1 MTDPEL
7 VAKKLAVI
15 ETCVSDLRRLA
26 RPATLG
32 QDVRE
37 ERFIEH
43 TLQIAIQAAL
53 DVASHIVSDEHLGEP
68 RTSAELFGLL
78 QRAGSIEPRLAD
90 TLRRMVGF
98 RNVLVHGYD
107 EVDLAVVRDVVEH
120 RLDDL
125 LAFVAAIRTKM
136 RSANPDRN

>member
-7 VAKKLAVI
+7 LAKKLALI

-26 RPATLG
+26 RPDALAHDLRD
-32 QDVRE
+32 Q
-37 ERFIEH
+37 RFVEH

-53 DVASHIVSDEHLGEP
+53 DVASHIVSDRRLGEP
-68 RTSAELFGLL
+68 RTSRELFDLL
-78 QRAGSIEPRLAD
+78 ERNDWIDATLAT

-98 RNVLVHGYD
+98 RNILVHGYD
-107 EVDLAVVRDVVEH
+107 EVDLDVVRDILEH

-125 LAFVAAIRTKM
+125 LLFVTQVRK
-136 RSANPDRN
+136 SAT